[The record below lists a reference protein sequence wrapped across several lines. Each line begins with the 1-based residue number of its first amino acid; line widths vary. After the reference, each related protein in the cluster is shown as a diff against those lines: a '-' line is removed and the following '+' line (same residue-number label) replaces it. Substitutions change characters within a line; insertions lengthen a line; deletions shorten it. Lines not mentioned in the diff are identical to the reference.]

1 MLVYQRVGF
10 DPSADHLIISVSHCH
25 ISVQLQELQGP
36 AFAYELNWVWPR
48 PLEQFRTILV
58 ADLLYSHQYK
68 YIHCFWFAYIIIYLY
83 KCVYHIYICR
93 DYIVYDR
100 NLKVYTSISA
110 ICGQKRPKSC
120 HSHND
125 SKCSYVWRTA
135 MRRCVH
141 PVVVPSWRGMHIVRG
156 ANISMNMM

>member
-83 KCVYHIYICR
+83 KCVYHIYI
-93 DYIVYDR
+93 YVEIILYMIEIWKSTHLYLPSVAR
-100 NLKVYTSISA
+100 NDQNHATVTMIPSVHMCGGLPCVDAFTLLLSQVGEACTSFA
-110 ICGQKRPKSC
+110 A
-120 HSHND
+120 
-125 SKCSYVWRTA
+125 RT
-135 MRRCVH
+135 
-141 PVVVPSWRGMHIVRG
+141 
-156 ANISMNMM
+156 